1 MAFAGNP
8 WFYPPQHSRW
18 RDEGKGKGKDI
29 YIADRK
35 DRGQPTAMSFVN
47 RGHGKG
53 KGTGKGNANYN
64 YNAWFHDLYVNHP
77 QAYASA
83 YLQRSSA
90 YMGDVRRQRSG
101 AFGSH
106 LPSV

>member
-1 MAFAGNP
+1 MVAGGVSARHAIH
-8 WFYPPQHSRW
+8 FCPPQHSRW

-53 KGTGKGNANYN
+53 KGTGKGNANSL
-64 YNAWFHDLYVNHP
+64 W
-77 QAYASA
+77 Q
-83 YLQRSSA
+83 
-90 YMGDVRRQRSG
+90 
-101 AFGSH
+101 SH
-106 LPSV
+106 CSW